1 MDMNA
6 GLRKILPESE
16 KNFQKM
22 LRNFRLMWDF
32 PTFAP
37 ILNFALT
44 N

>member
-22 LRNFRLMWDF
+22 LRNFRFKEKISQICTDS
-32 PTFAP
+32 
-37 ILNFALT
+37 
-44 N
+44 